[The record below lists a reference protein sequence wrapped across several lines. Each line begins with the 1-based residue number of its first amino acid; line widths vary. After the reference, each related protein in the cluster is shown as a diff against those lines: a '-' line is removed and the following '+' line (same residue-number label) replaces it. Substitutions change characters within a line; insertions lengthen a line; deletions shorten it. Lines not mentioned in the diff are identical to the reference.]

1 MAPSRGSCWLLH
13 DHSRCRV
20 QARLGRVVL
29 AWGLMW
35 QHSEGSA
42 GARGPASARV
52 PSQGCLLEALV
63 PCHGALHGAARV
75 SLCLGSWPPQRES
88 LLWCLCHQ
96 MRSLQWEKLGTLWA
110 PGASACPSP
119 ASSRCLSASRVHFG
133 AGPVV
138 LGTRS
143 ILLVTSTLQDGL
155 FSRIAIEHLHR
166 GPAGI
171 LCCDPDLGWGGG
183 TGKPPHN

>member
-1 MAPSRGSCWLLH
+1 MAPSHGSCWLLH
-13 DHSRCRV
+13 DHGRCGV

-35 QHSEGSA
+35 RQSEGSA
-42 GARGPASARV
+42 GARGPACAGV

-63 PCHGALHGAARV
+63 PCHGALHGAACV
-75 SLCLGSWPPQRES
+75 SLRLGSWPPQRES

-96 MRSLQWEKLGTLWA
+96 MRSLQWEKQGTRWA
-110 PGASACPSP
+110 PGASACPSS
-119 ASSRCLSASRVHFG
+119 ASPSCPSASRVQFG

-143 ILLVTSTLQDGL
+143 ILLVTSALQDGL
-155 FSRIAIEHLHR
+155 FSRIVIEHFAQRPCWHPL
-166 GPAGI
+166 P
-171 LCCDPDLGWGGG
+171 
-183 TGKPPHN
+183 